1 MQLKDLCLALIQCES
16 EIEVIDIL
24 KTENYW
30 DEEEMGN
37 YL

>member
-30 DEEEMGN
+30 DEERMGN